1 MYNWYWTVHVCPG
14 VKCIIGIGQYMY
26 ARGEVYNWY
35 WTVHVCPGVKCIIGI
50 GQYMYARG

>member
-1 MYNWYWTVHVCPG
+1 MPG
-14 VKCIIGIGQYMY
+14 
-26 ARGEVYNWY
+26 GEVYNWY